1 MIKKLDGILLASENA
16 KALAEFYQDKVGIK
30 IKEEYEMGEN
40 SNAFD
45 MDSGEG
51 SSFMILDHS
60 EVKGSAKEPQR
71 YMVNFEVADI
81 DKAVEEV
88 SGKDVK
94 VIAEKYHIE
103 GYGYIATFEDLDGNY
118 FQLVQVSGGE

>member
-1 MIKKLDGILLASENA
+1 
-16 KALAEFYQDKVGIK
+16 
-30 IKEEYEMGEN
+30 
-40 SNAFD
+40 
-45 MDSGEG
+45 
-51 SSFMILDHS
+51 
-60 EVKGSAKEPQR
+60 
-71 YMVNFEVADI
+71 MVNFEVADI